1 MGLDGAVPR
10 SVTWTANSERG
21 RPGSIPAMTG
31 VGDGQPSL
39 RLDISR
45 QEALRHASEIIAQA
59 WRSFD
64 RFRPEEPPIDER
76 VQALLRA
83 SLPEVGAPALEAMS
97 EAGRILDESISQAR
111 PRYFAFIGSS
121 GLEIGVIGDAIA
133 AAYDI
138 NLAVDARA
146 ATVIERQAVRWAGE
160 FIGFPAESGTFTSGG
175 TVSNTT
181 ALAAARERAL
191 PRSRVTGLAGHRV
204 AVYCSREVHYSI
216 TRAVELLGIGS
227 ENLRV
232 LPIDEHRRLRPET
245 LARAI
250 DDDLAAGITPIAV
263 VASAGTTL
271 TGAIDPLAELADVCE
286 PRGVWLHVDGA
297 YGLPAAGVPSMR
309 QAFAGLERADS
320 VSVDA
325 HKWLYLPK
333 ACGIVLVRRGRDLED
348 MFAHQEGYLPHQKHE
363 LYAVDITLEYS
374 RPFRALKFWLA
385 FRAHGAPAFREAIQR
400 NLAEARLLYEEIG
413 RYDDLEA
420 LAPPQLSIVPFRHV
434 PPGISDVNAHNA
446 ALAEALQADG
456 RVYLASAL
464 IDDEVYLRPCF
475 VNFRTTEDDVLALV
489 EITREV
495 GLRLAGPQRRA

>member
-1 MGLDGAVPR
+1 
-10 SVTWTANSERG
+10 
-21 RPGSIPAMTG
+21 MTG
-31 VGDGQPSL
+31 IGEGQPSL

-45 QEALRHASEIIAQA
+45 QEALRHASELIAQA

-64 RFRPEEPPIDER
+64 RFRPEEPPLDEHVR
-76 VQALLRA
+76 ALLEA
-83 SLPEVGAPALEAMS
+83 ELPEDGVPVHEALND
-97 EAGRILDESISQAR
+97 AGLILDGSIAQPR

-146 ATVIERQAVRWAGE
+146 ATVIEQQAVRWAGE

-181 ALAAARERAL
+181 ALAAAREHAL
-191 PRSRVTGLAGHRV
+191 PLSRMTGLAGHRI
-204 AVYCSREVHYSI
+204 AVYCSEDAHYSI

-227 ENLRV
+227 ENLRAV
-232 LPIDEHRRLRPET
+232 PIDEHRRLRPDA

-250 DDDLAAGITPIAV
+250 DGDLAAGVTPIAV

-271 TGAIDPLAELADVCE
+271 TGAIDPLSALADVCE
-286 PRGVWLHVDGA
+286 PRDVWLHVDGA
-297 YGLPAAGVPSMR
+297 YGVPAAGVPSMR
-309 QAFAGLERADS
+309 EAFAGLERADS

-333 ACGIVLVRRGRDLED
+333 ACGIVLVRRGQDLED
-348 MFAHQEGYLPHQKHE
+348 VFAHQEGYLPHQKHE

-385 FRAHGAPAFREAIQR
+385 FRAHGAPAFREAIER
-400 NLAEARLLYEEIG
+400 NLAQARLLYEEIG
-413 RYDDLEA
+413 RYDDLQA
-420 LAPPQLSIVPFRHV
+420 LAPPQLSIVPFRNV
-434 PPGISDVNAHNA
+434 PPGVADVNAHNA

-464 IDDEVYLRPCF
+464 IDGEVYLRPCF
-475 VNFRTTEDDVLALV
+475 VNFRTTEEDVLALV

-495 GLRLAGPQRRA
+495 GLQLAGLERRS

>member
-1 MGLDGAVPR
+1 
-10 SVTWTANSERG
+10 
-21 RPGSIPAMTG
+21 MTG
-31 VGDGQPSL
+31 SVETQPSL

-64 RFRPEEPPIDER
+64 RFRPEEPPIDAVIR
-76 VQALLRA
+76 ALLQT
-83 SLPEVGAPALEAMS
+83 SLPEHGVPVHEAMND
-97 EAGRILDESISQAR
+97 AGRILDGSIAQPR

-146 ATVIERQAVRWAGE
+146 ATVIEQQAVRWAGE
-160 FIGFPAESGTFTSGG
+160 FVGYPAESGAFTSGG
-175 TVSNTT
+175 TVSNAT

-191 PRSRVTGLAGHRV
+191 PGSRVTGIGGRPV
-204 AVYCSREVHYSI
+204 AVYCSSDAHYSI
-216 TRAVELLGIGS
+216 TRAVEILGIGS
-227 ENLRV
+227 DNLRA
-232 LPIDEHRRLRPET
+232 LPIDEARRLRPD
-245 LARAI
+245 A
-250 DDDLAAGITPIAV
+250 LAAAMDEDIARDVTPIAV

-271 TGAIDPLAELADVCE
+271 TGAIDPIDELAEVCA

-309 QAFAGLERADS
+309 PAFAGLERADS
-320 VSVDA
+320 ISVDA

-333 ACGIVLVRRGRDLED
+333 ACGIVLVRRGQDLLD
-348 MFAHQEGYLPHQKHE
+348 VFAHEEGYLPHQQHD

-385 FRAHGAPAFREAIQR
+385 FRAHGAPAFREAIER
-400 NLAEARLLYEEIG
+400 NLAEARLLYEVVG
-413 RYDDLEA
+413 RHDDLEA
-420 LAPPQLSIVPFRHV
+420 LGPPQLSIVPFRHV
-434 PPGISDVNAHNA
+434 PDGVVDRNAHNA

-464 IDDEVYLRPCF
+464 IDGEVYLRPCF
-475 VNFRTTEDDVLALV
+475 VNFRTTEEDVLALV
-489 EITREV
+489 EITRQV
-495 GLRLAGPQRRA
+495 GSALAGLERRA